1 MILYKRDWIDKHPGA
16 IADTKTTNDSFRIF
30 AAKLVKMGVK
40 NAAFCL
46 ALHNPRLQ
54 GVDPFDPNL
63 TDEQL
68 IMIGVECE
76 QNPWYFFREIVR
88 VPAAGAAKPVKF
100 NANRGNMSLYWL
112 FFNHVTT
119 LLIQPRQTG
128 KSLSTD
134 VLMVWLMMVGATNTN
149 INLLTKDDTLR
160 VANVK
165 RIKDIMS
172 ELPSY
177 LKLRDRNDTNNT
189 EKITVN
195 ANKNSYI
202 TNVAQNNPKSAY
214 NIGRGMTFPINQVD
228 EIAFV
233 NYIEITL
240 PAMLP
245 ASGAARDSAKVA
257 NAPYGN
263 IFTTTPGFTATESGK
278 YVYEEIY
285 LKAFRWNELLF
296 DVENEEELYAYI
308 KKNSSR
314 DCPGVLLEY
323 NHRQLGYTDEWLAEK
338 IASALS
344 KGENAGADFLNI
356 WAKGSDVSPLSK
368 QVIKTIQDS
377 ITSDSYTEISKSGYI
392 TRWYIPEK
400 EVLSGML
407 SRKLILGLDT
417 SDAVGKDDIA
427 LCIRDSST
435 GETLGVGIYN
445 ETNLVTFSEWIA
457 DLIIRFSNLTLVI
470 ERRSSG
476 VMIIDNLLRI
486 LPLHNIDP
494 FRRIFNW
501 LTNDCNINK
510 VYMDTVMNVSM
521 NRRDSSVYIKYRHL
535 FGFATSGSGRQ
546 GRDQLYGGAFMA
558 STKYT
563 GNVVRDSV
571 LANQIISLR
580 LKNGRIDHGSD
591 NHDDLVVAWL
601 LPYWFLTEANNKGY
615 YGLNTSQIL
624 SSVNNVMIEEQGGK
638 EAIEKKA
645 KQNKLKMEIERLV
658 VEYKSLKNPLLANL
672 AKNKIK
678 HLYKQ
683 LDTSMTANLNIDA
696 FIENI
701 AIDKKRNSA

>member
-245 ASGAARDSAKVA
+245 ASG
-257 NAPYGN
+257 
-263 IFTTTPGFTATESGK
+263 
-278 YVYEEIY
+278 
-285 LKAFRWNELLF
+285 
-296 DVENEEELYAYI
+296 
-308 KKNSSR
+308 
-314 DCPGVLLEY
+314 
-323 NHRQLGYTDEWLAEK
+323 K
-338 IASALS
+338 IAA
-344 KGENAGADFLNI
+344 
-356 WAKGSDVSPLSK
+356 
-368 QVIKTIQDS
+368 
-377 ITSDSYTEISKSGYI
+377 
-392 TRWYIPEK
+392 
-400 EVLSGML
+400 
-407 SRKLILGLDT
+407 
-417 SDAVGKDDIA
+417 
-427 LCIRDSST
+427 
-435 GETLGVGIYN
+435 
-445 ETNLVTFSEWIA
+445 
-457 DLIIRFSNLTLVI
+457 
-470 ERRSSG
+470 
-476 VMIIDNLLRI
+476 
-486 LPLHNIDP
+486 
-494 FRRIFNW
+494 
-501 LTNDCNINK
+501 
-510 VYMDTVMNVSM
+510 
-521 NRRDSSVYIKYRHL
+521 
-535 FGFATSGSGRQ
+535 
-546 GRDQLYGGAFMA
+546 
-558 STKYT
+558 
-563 GNVVRDSV
+563 
-571 LANQIISLR
+571 
-580 LKNGRIDHGSD
+580 
-591 NHDDLVVAWL
+591 
-601 LPYWFLTEANNKGY
+601 
-615 YGLNTSQIL
+615 
-624 SSVNNVMIEEQGGK
+624 
-638 EAIEKKA
+638 
-645 KQNKLKMEIERLV
+645 
-658 VEYKSLKNPLLANL
+658 
-672 AKNKIK
+672 
-678 HLYKQ
+678 
-683 LDTSMTANLNIDA
+683 
-696 FIENI
+696 
-701 AIDKKRNSA
+701 